1 MTVGAKNNYARAIK
15 LDLTFLALVSIFL
28 KFSLVF
34 LAAEEDYKTY
44 KQKQS
49 EVNELTTTYTPVR
62 RHAQQQDKLNA
73 KKLIHGI
80 CSIFRLF
87 LYKLILNLYLQ
98 SLTDP
103 FLVQHSPTSQP
114 RTAEKKDKTSAK
126 RHDDIVTPQ
135 LPRYNKLDSSSSEN
149 TSAEIRPIS
158 CVLGVSSDEA
168 DEVTQRTVVSK
179 E

>member
-1 MTVGAKNNYARAIK
+1 M
-15 LDLTFLALVSIFL
+15 VSIFF

-49 EVNELTTTYTPVR
+49 EVNELTTTYAAVL

-73 KKLIHGI
+73 KKLIQGI

-87 LYKLILNLYLQ
+87 LYKLILHLYLQ
-98 SLTDP
+98 SLAESISCPAFTNISTM
-103 FLVQHSPTSQP
+103 HRRKKRQP
-114 RTAEKKDKTSAK
+114 SAK

-135 LPRYNKLDSSSSEN
+135 LPRYDKLDSSSSEN

-158 CVLGVSSDEA
+158 CLLGVSSDEA
-168 DEVTQRTVVSK
+168 DDVAQRTIVSK

>member
-15 LDLTFLALVSIFL
+15 LDLTFFSLVSIFL

-49 EVNELTTTYTPVR
+49 EVNELTTTYAAVL
-62 RHAQQQDKLNA
+62 RHAQQQDKDKLNA

-87 LYKLILNLYLQ
+87 LYKLILKLYLQ
-98 SLTDP
+98 SL
-103 FLVQHSPTSQP
+103 
-114 RTAEKKDKTSAK
+114 AES
-126 RHDDIVTPQ
+126 
-135 LPRYNKLDSSSSEN
+135 
-149 TSAEIRPIS
+149 IS
-158 CVLGVSSDEA
+158 CP
-168 DEVTQRTVVSK
+168 
-179 E
+179 